1 MNTLQQFT
9 NPAFGTIR
17 TTVVNGEPRF
27 VLKDVCEAFGE
38 TNYRRVAS
46 RLEADE
52 KGVSQIDTPGG
63 KQSMTT
69 VSEPG
74 LYSTLFAMQPEKA
87 RGVSDDYVA
96 KRQAQLRQFKRW
108 VTSEVLPAI
117 RRHGMYADAPTVE
130 KMLDDPDTMIR
141 TLQALKEERE
151 KRRALEQQTAADRP
165 KVLFADAVSASHSSI
180 LVGELAKLLRQNGVD
195 IGQNRLFAWLRDNG
209 YLIRRSGADYN
220 MPTQRAMDMG
230 LFSIK
235 ETAITR
241 SDGPITISKTV
252 KVTGKG
258 QQYFVEKFLS
268 K

>member
-9 NPAFGTIR
+9 NPVFGTIR
-17 TTVVNGEPRF
+17 TTVVNGEPWF
-27 VLKDVCEAFGE
+27 VGKDVASVLG
-38 TNYRRVAS
+38 YREPTKAARDRVDQED
-46 RLEADE
+46 R
-52 KGVSQIDTPGG
+52 GVSKIDTPSGT
-63 KQSMTT
+63 QEMT
-69 VSEPG
+69 VINESG
-74 LYSTLFAMQPEKA
+74 LYALVLSSKLP
-87 RGVSDDYVA
+87 GA
-96 KRQAQLRQFKRW
+96 KQFKRW

-117 RRHGMYADAPTVE
+117 RRHGMYADALTVE

-209 YLIRRSGADYN
+209 YLIRRGGSDYN
-220 MPTQRAMDMG
+220 MPTQRAMDMD

-241 SDGPITISKTV
+241 SDGSITISKTV
-252 KVTGKG
+252 KVSGKG

>member
-17 TTVVNGEPRF
+17 TTEIEGEPWFAGRDVAHALGYANTKDALSRHVDTDDKRGSRF
-27 VLKDVCEAFGE
+27 P
-38 TNYRRVAS
+38 
-46 RLEADE
+46 
-52 KGVSQIDTPGG
+52 TPSGT
-63 KQSMTT
+63 QEMT
-69 VSEPG
+69 VINESG
-74 LYSTLFAMQPEKA
+74 LYALVLSSKLP
-87 RGVSDDYVA
+87 GA
-96 KRQAQLRQFKRW
+96 KQFKRW

-151 KRRALEQQTAADRP
+151 KRRALEQRAEADKP

-209 YLIRRSGADYN
+209 YLIRRSGTDYN
-220 MPTQRAMDMG
+220 MPTQRAMDMN

-241 SDGPITISKTV
+241 SDGSITISNTV

>member
-46 RLEADE
+46 RLEGDE

-87 RGVSDDYVA
+87 RGVSDEYIA
-96 KRQAQLRQFKRW
+96 KRQTQLRQFKRW

-151 KRRALEQQTAADRP
+151 KRRALEQQAEADKP
-165 KVLFADAVSASHSSI
+165 KVLFADAVSASRMRSPVVAMITSLRFVFNVVFI
-180 LVGELAKLLRQNGVD
+180 ITNYFQKSRKNFLTRQN
-195 IGQNRLFAWLRDNG
+195 NG
-209 YLIRRSGADYN
+209 GIMEMS
-220 MPTQRAMDMG
+220 
-230 LFSIK
+230 
-235 ETAITR
+235 
-241 SDGPITISKTV
+241 
-252 KVTGKG
+252 
-258 QQYFVEKFLS
+258 
-268 K
+268 

>member
-1 MNTLQQFT
+1 
-9 NPAFGTIR
+9 
-17 TTVVNGEPRF
+17 
-27 VLKDVCEAFGE
+27 
-38 TNYRRVAS
+38 
-46 RLEADE
+46 
-52 KGVSQIDTPGG
+52 
-63 KQSMTT
+63 
-69 VSEPG
+69 
-74 LYSTLFAMQPEKA
+74 
-87 RGVSDDYVA
+87 
-96 KRQAQLRQFKRW
+96 
-108 VTSEVLPAI
+108 
-117 RRHGMYADAPTVE
+117 MYADAPTVE

-209 YLIRRSGADYN
+209 YLIRRSGSDYN

-241 SDGPITISKTV
+241 SDGSITISKTV
-252 KVTGKG
+252 KVTPKA
-258 QQYFVEKFLS
+258 QIYFVNKFLGGVS
-268 K
+268 RERFE

>member
-17 TTVVNGEPRF
+17 TTEIEGEPWL
-27 VLKDVCEAFGE
+27 VGKDVALVLG
-38 TNYRRVAS
+38 YREPTKAVRDRVDQED
-46 RLEADE
+46 R
-52 KGVSQIDTPGG
+52 GVSKIDTPSGT
-63 KQSMTT
+63 QEMT
-69 VSEPG
+69 VINESG
-74 LYSTLFAMQPEKA
+74 LYALVLSSKLP
-87 RGVSDDYVA
+87 GA
-96 KRQAQLRQFKRW
+96 KQFKRW

-151 KRRALEQQTAADRP
+151 KRRALEQQAEADKP

-209 YLIRRSGADYN
+209 YLIRRSGSDYN

-241 SDGPITISKTV
+241 SDGSITISKTV
-252 KVTGKG
+252 KVTPKA
-258 QQYFVEKFLS
+258 QIYFVNKFLGGVS
-268 K
+268 RERFE